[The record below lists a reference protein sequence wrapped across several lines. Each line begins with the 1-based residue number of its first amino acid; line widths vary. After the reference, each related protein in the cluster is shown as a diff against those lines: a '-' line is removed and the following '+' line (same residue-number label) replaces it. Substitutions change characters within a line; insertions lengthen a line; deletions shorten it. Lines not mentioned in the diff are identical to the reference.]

1 MLSVGKSR
9 RKTPE
14 LPPDIHSAL
23 VETLFGTTG
32 AFLSGIFGA
41 TLVPA
46 IAYARTGGQIYEV
59 CLAVVGFMSIV
70 RLAVYLAHKRASAEN
85 RVRRARFWEAAY
97 AIPAIGF
104 MAAVGVTAAIMFVRD
119 GDPISTLYGVIL
131 TVGCAGALAGR
142 NAGRP
147 FIVYGQLLGVCAPL
161 AIAMFL
167 RQDPWVWG
175 SAVCLL
181 FVMTA
186 VKSTTKV
193 LNATIVTALMEGRE
207 ARLQRARLGAAL
219 DSMSHGLCMA
229 DASQTIVVMNDRLK
243 AFFGLEVQSGASL
256 SDLANSIGLAAHMS
270 RGARTNFVS
279 RWRAHVGR
287 GETCV
292 FTQEV
297 QQRLYDFRCEPM
309 PNGGF
314 VVVVEDVTEARLASR
329 EIERMAHFD
338 SLTGLPN
345 RINFHQALQK
355 ELARP
360 RRKHD
365 LVLLSID
372 LDQFKE
378 VNDTRGHPAGDEL
391 LRLVAE
397 RLRQTVTG
405 RDLVARFGG
414 DEFQVLTAEQ
424 PGSGRAEQL
433 AERLI
438 AVLSASYEVFGATV
452 TIGASVGLSRASQ
465 EGADADEML
474 RCADLALYE
483 AKGAGR
489 GVVRAYRRDMDLV
502 LRRKRHV
509 EGVLRRAIADQTL
522 EVYYQPV
529 MDIRTGRVKV
539 CEALAR
545 LRCPDEG
552 MISPAEFIPVAEES
566 DLILGLGEA
575 VLRKA
580 CAEATHWPEDVAVA
594 VNFSPRQFA
603 MNGDIIEDLKAVLRQ
618 TGLAPS
624 RLEVEI
630 TESTMIEAKN
640 AHAQLEAIKDL
651 GVRIALDDF
660 GTGYSSLSY
669 LRQYPVDKIKID
681 RSFADEIDSVAS
693 QAVIGAVSVLAER
706 LEVEVVFEGLERAEQ
721 LEHLKAWGVHLVQGY
736 LFGAPMPSAQI
747 RPRLMTTSDDTTR
760 RVA

>member
-1 MLSVGKSR
+1 MSSARKSR
-9 RKTPE
+9 RHAAE

-32 AFLSGIFGA
+32 AFVSGLLGA
-41 TLVPA
+41 ILVPA
-46 IAYARTGGQIYEV
+46 IAYARTRESIYLI
-59 CLAVVGFMSIV
+59 CLAVVGLMSLG
-70 RLAVYLAHKRASAEN
+70 RLAVYLAHKRASGEN
-85 RVRRARFWEAAY
+85 RARRARAWEAAY
-97 AIPAIGF
+97 AVGAIGF
-104 MAAVGVTAAIMFVRD
+104 MASVGVTAALLFVRNAD
-119 GDPISTLYGVIL
+119 QISILYGVIL
-131 TVGCAGALAGR
+131 TMGCAGALAGR

-147 FIVYGQLLGVCAPL
+147 FIVYGQVLGVCGPL
-161 AIAMFL
+161 AVAMFL
-167 RQDPWVWG
+167 RHDPWFWG
-175 SAVCLL
+175 SAVILL

-193 LNATIVTALMEGRE
+193 LNATIVTALLEGRE
-207 ARLQRARLGAAL
+207 ARLQRARLGTAL

-229 DASQTIVVMNDRLK
+229 DADQTIVVMNDRLK
-243 AFFGLEVQSGASL
+243 AFFGLEVHSGASL
-256 SDLANSIGLAAHMS
+256 SDLANSIGLAARMS
-270 RGARTNFVS
+270 AAGRHAFVS

-292 FTQEV
+292 FTQEI

-345 RINFHQALQK
+345 RINFHTALKK

-360 RRKHD
+360 NRKHD

-391 LRLVAE
+391 LRQVAD
-397 RLRQTVTG
+397 RLRQTVAR

-414 DEFQVLTAEQ
+414 DEFQVLAPEQEGAGHAEL
-424 PGSGRAEQL
+424 L

-438 AVLSASYEVFGATV
+438 SVLSASYEVFGATV
-452 TIGASVGLSRASQ
+452 TIGASIGLSRASQ
-465 EGADADEML
+465 EGVDADELL

-509 EGVLRRAIADQTL
+509 ESVLRRAIAEGTL
-522 EVYYQPV
+522 EVHYQPV
-529 MDIRTGRVKV
+529 VDIRTGRVTV

-580 CAEATHWPEDVAVA
+580 CAEATAWPEDVAVA

-603 MNGDIIEDLKAVLRQ
+603 MNGDIVEDLKAALRAS
-618 TGLAPS
+618 GLPPH

-640 AHAQLEAIKDL
+640 AYAQLGGISAL

-669 LRQYPVDKIKID
+669 LRQYPVNKIKID
-681 RSFADEIDSVAS
+681 RSFADQIDSVAS
-693 QAVIGAVSVLAER
+693 QAVIGAVSVLAQR
-706 LEVEVVFEGLERAEQ
+706 LEVDVVFEGLERPEQ
-721 LEHLKAWGVHLVQGY
+721 LQSLEPWGVHLVQGY
-736 LFGAPMPSAQI
+736 LFGAPMPPAAL
-747 RPRLMTTSDDTTR
+747 RERLTDNPAR

>member
-1 MLSVGKSR
+1 MSSARKSR
-9 RKTPE
+9 RLTPE

-32 AFLSGIFGA
+32 AFLSAIVGV

-46 IAYARTGGQIYEV
+46 IAYARTGKSIYLI
-59 CLAVVGFMSIV
+59 CLAVVGVLSLV
-70 RLAVYLAHKRASAEN
+70 RVAVYVAHKRSSDED
-85 RVRRARFWEAAY
+85 RSRRAQFWEAAY
-97 AIPAIGF
+97 ALGAIGF
-104 MAAVGVTAAIMFVRD
+104 MLSVGVTAGILFVQD
-119 GDPISTLYGVIL
+119 GDQISTLYAVML
-131 TVGCAGALAGR
+131 TMGCAGGLAGR

-147 FIVYGQLLGVCAPL
+147 LIVYAQVLGVCAPL

-167 RQDPWVWG
+167 RKDPWFWG
-175 SAVCLL
+175 AAICLL

-193 LNATIVTALMEGRE
+193 LNATIVTALLEGRE
-207 ARLQRARLGAAL
+207 ARLQRSRLGTAL

-229 DASQTIVVMNDRLK
+229 DPDQTIVVMNDRLK
-243 AFFGLEVQSGASL
+243 AFFGLEVRSGASL
-256 SDLANSIGLAAHMS
+256 ADLANSIGLAARMS
-270 RGARTNFVS
+270 RSGRLNFVA

-287 GETCV
+287 GQTCV
-292 FTQEV
+292 FTQDI
-297 QQRLYDFRCEPM
+297 QDRLYDFRCEPM

-345 RINFHQALQK
+345 RINFHSALEK
-355 ELARP
+355 ALARP
-360 RRKHD
+360 RKQD

-391 LRLVAE
+391 LRQVAD
-397 RLRQTVTG
+397 RLRETVTG

-414 DEFQVLTAEQ
+414 DEFQVLTAE
-424 PGSGRAEQL
+424 PECAGRAEEL

-438 AVLSASYEVFGATV
+438 SVLSASYEVFGATV
-452 TIGASVGLSRASQ
+452 TIGASIGISRASQ
-465 EGADADEML
+465 EGADADELL

-489 GVVRAYRRDMDLV
+489 GVVRTYRRDMDLA

-509 EGVLRRAIADQTL
+509 EGVLRRAIVDQTL
-522 EVYYQPV
+522 EVYYQPIV
-529 MDIRTGRVKV
+529 DVRTGRVKV

-545 LRCPDEG
+545 LRCPEEG

-580 CAEATHWPEDVAVA
+580 CAEAMTWPSDVAVA

-603 MNGDIIEDLKAVLRQ
+603 MNGDIVEDLKAVLHT
-618 TGLAPS
+618 TGLAPE

-630 TESTMIEAKN
+630 TESTMFEAKN
-640 AHAQLEAIKDL
+640 AHAQLGGISAL

-669 LRQYPVDKIKID
+669 LRQYPVNKIKID
-681 RSFADEIDSVAS
+681 RSFADQIDSVAS
-693 QAVIGAVSVLAER
+693 QAVIGAVSVLAQR
-706 LEVEVVFEGLERAEQ
+706 LEVDVVFEGLEQPEQ
-721 LEHLKAWGVHLVQGY
+721 LEHLKPWGVHLVQGY
-736 LFGAPMPSAQI
+736 LFSPPVPAAKI
-747 RPRLMTTSDDTTR
+747 RERLSDNKAL

>member
-1 MLSVGKSR
+1 MSSPRKSR
-9 RKTPE
+9 RPAQE
-14 LPPDIHSAL
+14 LPADIHSAL

-32 AFLSGIFGA
+32 AFVSGILGA
-41 TLVPA
+41 VLVPV
-46 IAYARTGGQIYEV
+46 IAYARTRENIYLI
-59 CLAVVGFMSIV
+59 CLAVVGVLSFV
-70 RLAVYLAHKRASAEN
+70 RLGVYVAHKRATPEN
-85 RVRRARFWEAAY
+85 RARRARFWEVAY
-97 AIPAIGF
+97 AIGAIGF
-104 MAAVGVTAAIMFVRD
+104 MTGVGVTAALEFVRNAD
-119 GDPISTLYGVIL
+119 QTAILYGVIL
-131 TVGCAGALAGR
+131 AMGCVGNLAGR
-142 NAGRP
+142 NSGRP
-147 FIVYGQLLGVCAPL
+147 FVVYGQVFGICGPL
-161 AIAMFL
+161 AAAMFL
-167 RQDPWVWG
+167 RHDPWFWG
-175 SAVCLL
+175 AAMILL

-193 LNATIVTALMEGRE
+193 LNATIVTALLEGHE
-207 ARLQRARLGAAL
+207 ARLQRSRLGAAL

-229 DASQTIVVMNDRLK
+229 DADQTIVVMNDRLK
-243 AFFGLEVQSGASL
+243 AFFGLEVRSGASL
-256 SDLANSIGLAAHMS
+256 ADLANSIGLAAHMN
-270 RGARTNFVS
+270 RAGRLNFVA

-287 GETCV
+287 GQACV
-292 FTQEV
+292 FTQDIQE
-297 QQRLYDFRCEPM
+297 RLYDFRCEPM

-338 SLTGLPN
+338 SLTALPN
-345 RINFHQALQK
+345 RINFHSALEK
-355 ELARP
+355 ALARP
-360 RRKHD
+360 HRKQD

-391 LRLVAE
+391 LRQVAD

-414 DEFQVLTAEQ
+414 DEFQVLTSEPECA
-424 PGSGRAEQL
+424 GRAEEL

-438 AVLSASYEVFGATV
+438 SVLSASYEVFGATV
-452 TIGASVGLSRASQ
+452 TIGASIGISRASQ

-489 GVVRAYRRDMDLV
+489 GVVRAYRRDMDLA

-509 EGVLRRAIADQTL
+509 EAVLRRAIADQAL
-522 EVYYQPV
+522 EVFYQPIV
-529 MDIRTGRVKV
+529 DIRTGRVKV

-545 LRCPDEG
+545 LRCPEEG

-580 CAEATHWPEDVAVA
+580 CAEAMTWPDDVTVA

-603 MNGDIIEDLKAVLRQ
+603 MNSDIVEDVKAVLRS
-618 TGLAPS
+618 TGLSPH

-640 AHAQLEAIKDL
+640 AHAQLEGISAL

-669 LRQYPVDKIKID
+669 LRQYPVNKIKID
-681 RSFADEIDSVAS
+681 RSFADQIDSVAS
-693 QAVIGAVSVLAER
+693 QAVIGAVSVLAQR
-706 LEVEVVFEGLERAEQ
+706 LEVDVVFEGLERPEQ
-721 LEHLKAWGVHLVQGY
+721 LEFLKPWGVHMVQGY
-736 LFGAPMPSAQI
+736 LFGAPMPFAQI
-747 RPRLMTTSDDTTR
+747 RERLTR
-760 RVA
+760 DPALRVA

>member
-1 MLSVGKSR
+1 MFSAMKSR
-9 RKTPE
+9 RSSPE

-32 AFLSGIFGA
+32 AFLSGLLGA

-46 IAYARTGGQIYEV
+46 IAYARTGASVYLV
-59 CLAVVGFMSIV
+59 CLAVVALLSVV
-70 RLAVYLAHKRASAEN
+70 RLAVYVSHKNASGEN
-85 RVRRARFWEAAY
+85 RARRARFWEAAY
-97 AIPAIGF
+97 AVGAIGF
-104 MAAVGVTAAIMFVRD
+104 MLSVGVTAAILFVRD
-119 GDPISTLYGVIL
+119 GDPISTLYAVIL
-131 TVGCAGALAGR
+131 TMGCAGALAGR

-147 FIVYGQLLGVCAPL
+147 FIVYGQLLGVCAPM
-161 AIAMFL
+161 AVAMFL
-167 RQDPWVWG
+167 RRDPWFWG

-193 LNATIVTALMEGRE
+193 LNATIVTALLEGRE
-207 ARLQRARLGAAL
+207 ARLQRARLGTAL

-229 DASQTIVVMNDRLK
+229 DADQTIVVMNDRLK
-243 AFFGLEVQSGASL
+243 AFFGLEVGSGAGL
-256 SDLANSIGLAAHMS
+256 SDLANSIGLAAGMS
-270 RGARTNFVS
+270 RSGRLNFVS
-279 RWRAHVGR
+279 RWRAHLGR
-287 GETCV
+287 GEACV
-292 FTQEV
+292 FTQEI

-314 VVVVEDVTEARLASR
+314 VVVVEDVTEARLASL

-345 RINFHQALQK
+345 RISFHSDLAK
-355 ELARP
+355 ALARP
-360 RRKHD
+360 RGQQD

-391 LRLVAE
+391 LRQVAD
-397 RLRQTVTG
+397 RLRQTVT
-405 RDLVARFGG
+405 RHDLVARFGG
-414 DEFQVLTAEQ
+414 DEFQVLTPEFEGSVRAEWL
-424 PGSGRAEQL
+424 AEQL
-433 AERLI
+433 I
-438 AVLSASYEVFGATV
+438 SVLSASYEVFGATV
-452 TIGASVGLSRASQ
+452 TIGASIGISRASQ
-465 EGADADEML
+465 EGADADELL

-489 GVVRAYRRDMDLV
+489 GVVRTYRRDMDLA

-522 EVYYQPV
+522 EVYYQPIV
-529 MDIRTGRVKV
+529 DIRTGRIKV

-552 MISPAEFIPVAEES
+552 MISPGEFIPVAEES

-580 CAEATHWPEDVAVA
+580 CAEAMQWPDDVGVA

-603 MNGDIIEDLKAVLRQ
+603 MNGDIVEDLKAVLRS
-618 TGLAPS
+618 TGLPAR

-640 AHAQLEAIKDL
+640 AHAQLEAISAL

-669 LRQYPVDKIKID
+669 LRQYPVNKIKID
-681 RSFADEIDSVAS
+681 RSFADQIDSVAS
-693 QAVIGAVSVLAER
+693 QAVIGAVSVLAQR
-706 LEVEVVFEGLERAEQ
+706 LEVDVVFEGLEQPEQ
-721 LEHLKAWGVHLVQGY
+721 LESLKPWGVHLVQGY
-736 LFGAPMPSAQI
+736 LFGAPMQPDRI
-747 RPRLMTTSDDTTR
+747 RERLVSNPAL

>member
-1 MLSVGKSR
+1 MPFLGKSR
-9 RKTPE
+9 RKSPE

-32 AFLSGIFGA
+32 AFVSGLLGA
-41 TLVPA
+41 ILVPT
-46 IAYARTGGQIYEV
+46 IAYARTREDIYLI
-59 CLAVVGFMSIV
+59 CLAVVGVLTLV
-70 RLAVYLAHKRASAEN
+70 RLAVYVAHKRASDEN
-85 RVRRARFWEAAY
+85 RARRARFWEAAY
-97 AIPAIGF
+97 AVGAIGF
-104 MAAVGVTAAIMFVRD
+104 MLAVGVTAALLFVRNAD
-119 GDPISTLYGVIL
+119 QIAILYGVIL
-131 TVGCAGALAGR
+131 TMGCAGALAGR

-147 FIVYGQLLGVCAPL
+147 FIVYGQVLGVCGPL
-161 AIAMFL
+161 AVAMFL
-167 RQDPWVWG
+167 RHDPWFWG
-175 SAVCLL
+175 AAVILL

-193 LNATIVTALMEGRE
+193 LNATIVTALLEGRE
-207 ARLQRARLGAAL
+207 ARLQRTRLGAAL

-243 AFFGLEVQSGASL
+243 AFFGLQVQSGASL

-270 RGARTNFVS
+270 RGARANFVS

-345 RINFHQALQK
+345 RINFHQTLKK

-360 RRKHD
+360 NRKQD

-391 LRLVAE
+391 LRQVAD
-397 RLRQTVTG
+397 RLRQTITS

-414 DEFQVLTAEQ
+414 DEFQVLAPEQ
-424 PGSGRAEQL
+424 EGSGRAEQL
-433 AERLI
+433 GERLI

-452 TIGASVGLSRASQ
+452 TIGASIGVSRASQ
-465 EGADADEML
+465 EGPDADEML

-489 GVVRAYRRDMDLV
+489 GVVRAYRRDMDLA

-509 EGVLRRAIADQTL
+509 EGVLRRAIASQTL
-522 EVYYQPV
+522 EVYYQPIV
-529 MDIRTGRVKV
+529 DIRTGRVKV

-566 DLILGLGEA
+566 DLILGLGET

-580 CAEATHWPEDVAVA
+580 CAEAMTWPDDVGVA

-603 MNGDIIEDLKAVLRQ
+603 MNSDIVEDLKTALRT
-618 TGLAPS
+618 TGLAPH

-640 AHAQLEAIKDL
+640 AHAQLQGISDL

-669 LRQYPVDKIKID
+669 LRTYPVNKIKID

-706 LEVEVVFEGLERAEQ
+706 LEVEVVFEGLEQREQ
-721 LEHLKAWGVHLVQGY
+721 LEYLKPWGVHLVQGY
-736 LFGAPMPSAQI
+736 LFGAPMPPAKL
-747 RPRLMTTSDDTTR
+747 RECFADDLVR

>member
-1 MLSVGKSR
+1 MSSARKFR
-9 RKTPE
+9 RTAPE

-32 AFLSGIFGA
+32 AFLSGLLGA

-46 IAYARTGGQIYEV
+46 IAYARTGAQVYVV
-59 CLAVVGFMSIV
+59 CLAVVGFLSVV
-70 RLAVYLAHKRASAEN
+70 RLAVYLSHKKASGES
-85 RVRRARFWEAAY
+85 RARSARVWEAAY
-97 AIPAIGF
+97 AVGAIGF
-104 MAAVGVTAAIMFVRD
+104 MLSVGVTAAILFVRD
-119 GDPISTLYGVIL
+119 SDPISTLYAVIL
-131 TVGCAGALAGR
+131 TMGCAGALAGR

-147 FIVYGQLLGVCAPL
+147 FIVYGQVLGVCAPL
-161 AIAMFL
+161 AVAMFL
-167 RQDPWVWG
+167 RRDPWFWG

-193 LNATIVTALMEGRE
+193 LNATIVTALLEGRE
-207 ARLQRARLGAAL
+207 ARLQRARLGTAL

-229 DASQTIVVMNDRLK
+229 DADQTIVVMNDRLK
-243 AFFGLEVQSGASL
+243 AFFGLEVRSGSSL
-256 SDLANSIGLAAHMS
+256 FDLANSIGLAAGMS
-270 RGARTNFVS
+270 RSGRLNFIS

-287 GETCV
+287 GEACV
-292 FTQEV
+292 FTQEI

-345 RINFHQALQK
+345 RISFHSALAK
-355 ELARP
+355 ALSRP
-360 RRKHD
+360 HGKQD

-391 LRLVAE
+391 LRQVAD
-397 RLRQTVTG
+397 RLRQTVS
-405 RDLVARFGG
+405 RHDQVARFGG
-414 DEFQVLTAEQ
+414 DEFQVLTPEFEGSVRAEWL
-424 PGSGRAEQL
+424 AEQL
-433 AERLI
+433 I
-438 AVLSASYEVFGATV
+438 SVLSASYEVFGATV
-452 TIGASVGLSRASQ
+452 TIGASIGIARASQ
-465 EGADADEML
+465 EGTDADELL

-489 GVVRAYRRDMDLV
+489 GVVRAYRRDMDLA

-509 EGVLRRAIADQTL
+509 EGVLRRAIAEHTL
-522 EVYYQPV
+522 EVFYQPIV
-529 MDIRTGRVKV
+529 DIRTGRVKV

-566 DLILGLGEA
+566 DLILGLGET

-580 CAEATHWPEDVAVA
+580 CAEAMSWPEDVTVA

-603 MNGDIIEDLKAVLRQ
+603 MNGDIVEDLKAVLRS
-618 TGLAPS
+618 TGLPAH

-640 AHAQLEAIKDL
+640 AHAQLAGISAL

-669 LRQYPVDKIKID
+669 LRQYPVNKIKID
-681 RSFADEIDSVAS
+681 RSFADQIDSVAS
-693 QAVIGAVSVLAER
+693 QAVIGAVSVLAQR
-706 LEVEVVFEGLERAEQ
+706 LEVDVVFEGLERPEQ
-721 LEHLKAWGVHLVQGY
+721 LESLKPWGVHLVQGY
-736 LFGAPMPSAQI
+736 LFGAPMQADKI
-747 RPRLMTTSDDTTR
+747 RERLLSNPAL

>member
-1 MLSVGKSR
+1 MSSARKAR
-9 RKTPE
+9 RSAPE

-32 AFLSGIFGA
+32 AFVSGIVGV

-46 IAYARTGGQIYEV
+46 IAYARTGKSIYLV
-59 CLAVVGFMSIV
+59 CLAVVGVLSLV
-70 RLAVYLAHKRASAEN
+70 RSAVYVSHGKSTGEN
-85 RVRRARFWEAAY
+85 RTRRARFWEAAY
-97 AIPAIGF
+97 ALGAIGF
-104 MAAVGVTAAIMFVRD
+104 MLSVGVTAAILFVQD
-119 GDPISTLYGVIL
+119 GDQIATLYAVIL
-131 TVGCAGALAGR
+131 TMGCAGALAGR

-147 FIVYGQLLGVCAPL
+147 FIVYAQVLGVCGPL
-161 AIAMFL
+161 AVAMFL
-167 RQDPWVWG
+167 RHDPWFWG
-175 SAVCLL
+175 AAMCLL

-193 LNATIVTALMEGRE
+193 LNATIVTALLEGRE
-207 ARLQRARLGAAL
+207 ARLQRSRLGTAL

-229 DASQTIVVMNDRLK
+229 DADQTIVVMNDRLK
-243 AFFGLEVQSGASL
+243 AFFGLEVRSGASL
-256 SDLANSIGLAAHMS
+256 ADLANSIGLAARMS
-270 RGARTNFVS
+270 RAGRHNFVA

-287 GETCV
+287 GQTCV
-292 FTQEV
+292 FTQDI
-297 QQRLYDFRCEPM
+297 QDRLYDFRCEPM

-345 RINFHQALQK
+345 RINFHSALEK
-355 ELARP
+355 ALSRP
-360 RRKHD
+360 HRKHD

-391 LRLVAE
+391 LRQVAD
-397 RLRQTVTG
+397 RLRETVTG

-414 DEFQVLTAEQ
+414 DEFQVLTAE
-424 PGSGRAEQL
+424 PECAGRAEEL

-438 AVLSASYEVFGATV
+438 SVLSASYEVFGATV
-452 TIGASVGLSRASQ
+452 TIGASIGIARASQ

-489 GVVRAYRRDMDLV
+489 GVVRAYRRDMDLA

-509 EGVLRRAIADQTL
+509 EGVLRKAIADQTL
-522 EVYYQPV
+522 EVHYQPIV
-529 MDIRTGRVKV
+529 DIRTGRVKV

-545 LRCPDEG
+545 LRCPEEG

-580 CAEATHWPEDVAVA
+580 CAEAMTWPGDVAVA

-603 MNGDIIEDLKAVLRQ
+603 MNGDIVEDLKAVLRT
-618 TGLAPS
+618 TGLAPE

-630 TESTMIEAKN
+630 TESTMFEAKN
-640 AHAQLEAIKDL
+640 AHAQLGGISAL

-669 LRQYPVDKIKID
+669 LRQYPVNKIKID
-681 RSFADEIDSVAS
+681 RSFADQIDSVAS
-693 QAVIGAVSVLAER
+693 QAVIGAVSVLAQR
-706 LEVEVVFEGLERAEQ
+706 LEVDVVFEGLEQPEQ
-721 LEHLKAWGVHLVQGY
+721 LEHLKPWGVHLVQGY
-736 LFGAPMPSAQI
+736 LFSPPVPAAKI
-747 RPRLMTTSDDTTR
+747 RERLAGDEAR

>member
-1 MLSVGKSR
+1 MSSSRKSR
-9 RKTPE
+9 RITPE

-32 AFLSGIFGA
+32 AFISGILGVI
-41 TLVPA
+41 LVPA
-46 IAYARTGGQIYEV
+46 VAYARTREGAYLV
-59 CLAVVGFMSIV
+59 CLAVVGVLSVV
-70 RLAVYLAHKRASAEN
+70 RLVVYQAHKKASGEN
-85 RVRRARFWEAAY
+85 RARRARFWEAAY
-97 AIPAIGF
+97 ALGAIGF
-104 MAAVGVTAAIMFVRD
+104 MLAVGVTAALLFVRND
-119 GDPISTLYGVIL
+119 DQISTLYAVIL
-131 TVGCAGALAGR
+131 TMGCAGALAGR

-147 FIVYGQLLGVCAPL
+147 FIVYGQVLGVCGPL
-161 AIAMFL
+161 AVAMFL
-167 RQDPWVWG
+167 RHDPWYWG
-175 SAVCLL
+175 SAMCLL

-186 VKSTTKV
+186 VKSTTRV
-193 LNATIVTALMEGRE
+193 LNATIVTALLEGRE
-207 ARLQRARLGAAL
+207 ARLQRARLGTAL

-229 DASQTIVVMNDRLK
+229 DADQTIVVMNDRLK
-243 AFFGLEVQSGASL
+243 AFFGLEVRSGASL
-256 SDLANSIGLAAHMS
+256 ADLANSIGHAARMS
-270 RGARTNFVS
+270 RTGRLNFVS

-287 GETCV
+287 GEACV
-292 FTQEV
+292 FTQDI

-345 RINFHQALQK
+345 RINFHSALVK
-355 ELARP
+355 ALARP
-360 RRKHD
+360 RGRQD
-365 LVLLSID
+365 LVLISID

-391 LRLVAE
+391 LRQVAD
-397 RLRQTVTG
+397 RLRQTVTR

-414 DEFQVLTAEQ
+414 DEFQVLAPEVE
-424 PGSGRAEQL
+424 GSGRAEQL
-433 AERLI
+433 AEELI
-438 AVLSASYEVFGATV
+438 SVLSTSYEVFGATV
-452 TIGASVGLSRASQ
+452 TIGASIGIARASQ
-465 EGADADEML
+465 EGPDADEML

-489 GVVRAYRRDMDLV
+489 GVVRPYQRDMDLA

-509 EGVLRRAIADQTL
+509 ESVLRKAIADQTL
-522 EVYYQPV
+522 EVHYQPIV
-529 MDIRTGRVKV
+529 DIRTGQVKV

-552 MISPAEFIPVAEES
+552 PISPAEFIPVAEES
-566 DLILGLGEA
+566 DLILGLGEV

-580 CAEATHWPEDVAVA
+580 CAEAMTWPEDVAVA

-603 MNGDIIEDLKAVLRQ
+603 MNGDIVEDVKAVLRA
-618 TGLAPS
+618 TGLAPH

-640 AHAQLEAIKDL
+640 AHAQLEGISAL

-669 LRQYPVDKIKID
+669 LRTYPVNKIKID
-681 RSFADEIDSVAS
+681 RSFADQIDSVAS
-693 QAVIGAVSVLAER
+693 QAVIGAVSVLAQR
-706 LEVEVVFEGLERAEQ
+706 LEVEVVFEGLEQPEQ
-721 LEHLKAWGVHLVQGY
+721 LASLKPWGVHLVQGY
-736 LFGAPMPSAQI
+736 LFGAPMPSAKI
-747 RPRLMTTSDDTTR
+747 REQLTR
-760 RVA
+760 NPALRVA

>member
-1 MLSVGKSR
+1 MSAPKKAR
-9 RKTPE
+9 RIAPE

-32 AFLSGIFGA
+32 AFVSGILGA
-41 TLVPA
+41 ILVPA
-46 IAYARTGGQIYEV
+46 IAYARTREPIYLI
-59 CLAVVGFMSIV
+59 CLAVVGVLSLV
-70 RLAVYLAHKRASAEN
+70 RLAVYIAHKRASGESRA
-85 RVRRARFWEAAY
+85 RRARFWEAAY
-97 AIPAIGF
+97 AVGAIGF
-104 MAAVGVTAAIMFVRD
+104 MLSVGVTAGLLFVRN
-119 GDPISTLYGVIL
+119 GDQISILYGVIL
-131 TVGCAGALAGR
+131 TMGCAGALAGR

-147 FIVYGQLLGVCAPL
+147 FIVYGQVLGVCGPL
-161 AIAMFL
+161 AVAMFL
-167 RQDPWVWG
+167 RHDPWFWG
-175 SAVCLL
+175 SAVILL

-193 LNATIVTALMEGRE
+193 LNATIVTALLEGRE
-207 ARLQRARLGAAL
+207 ARLQRTRLGTAL

-229 DASQTIVVMNDRLK
+229 DADQTIVVMNDRLK
-243 AFFGLEVQSGASL
+243 AFFGLEVRSGSSL
-256 SDLANSIGLAAHMS
+256 ADLANSIGLAARMS
-270 RGARTNFVS
+270 RAGRLNFVS

-292 FTQEV
+292 FTQEI

-345 RINFHQALQK
+345 RINFHSALQK
-355 ELARP
+355 ELSRP

-391 LRLVAE
+391 LRQVAD
-397 RLRQTVTG
+397 RLRETATR

-414 DEFQVLTAEQ
+414 DEFQVLTQEQ
-424 PGSGRAEQL
+424 GGTGRAEQL
-433 AERLI
+433 ADELI
-438 AVLSASYEVFGATV
+438 SVLSASYEVFGATV
-452 TIGASVGLSRASQ
+452 TIGASIGISRASQ

-483 AKGAGR
+483 AKAAGR
-489 GVVRAYRRDMDLV
+489 GVVRAYRRDMDLA

-509 EGVLRRAIADQTL
+509 EGVLRRAIAEGTL
-522 EVYYQPV
+522 EVHYQPII
-529 MDIRTGRVKV
+529 DIRTGRVKV

-545 LRCPDEG
+545 LRCPEEG
-552 MISPAEFIPVAEES
+552 LISPAEFIPVAEES

-575 VLRKA
+575 VLRRS
-580 CAEATHWPEDVAVA
+580 CAEAMTWPDDVAVA

-603 MNGDIIEDLKAVLRQ
+603 MNGDIVEDLKAVLRE
-618 TGLAPS
+618 TGLPAH

-640 AHAQLEAIKDL
+640 AHAQLGAISAM

-669 LRQYPVDKIKID
+669 LRQYPVNKIKID

-693 QAVIGAVSVLAER
+693 QAVIGAVSVLAQR
-706 LEVEVVFEGLERAEQ
+706 MEVDVVFEGLERAEQ
-721 LEHLKAWGVHLVQGY
+721 LEFLKPWGVYLVQGY
-736 LFGAPMPSAQI
+736 LFGAPVPPAVI
-747 RPRLMTTSDDTTR
+747 RERLTSDPAL

>member
-1 MLSVGKSR
+1 MSSPRKSR
-9 RKTPE
+9 RPAQE
-14 LPPDIHSAL
+14 LPADIHSAL

-32 AFLSGIFGA
+32 AFVSGILGA
-41 TLVPA
+41 VLVPV
-46 IAYARTGGQIYEV
+46 IAYARTRENIYLI
-59 CLAVVGFMSIV
+59 CLAVVGVLSFV
-70 RLAVYLAHKRASAEN
+70 RLGVYIAHRRATPEN
-85 RVRRARFWEAAY
+85 RARRARFWEVAY
-97 AIPAIGF
+97 AIGAIGF
-104 MAAVGVTAAIMFVRD
+104 MTGVGVTAALEFVRNAD
-119 GDPISTLYGVIL
+119 QTAILYGVIL
-131 TVGCAGALAGR
+131 AMGCVGNLAGR
-142 NAGRP
+142 NSGRP
-147 FIVYGQLLGVCAPL
+147 FVVYGQVFGICGPL
-161 AIAMFL
+161 AVAMFL
-167 RQDPWVWG
+167 RHDPWFWG
-175 SAVCLL
+175 AAMILL

-193 LNATIVTALMEGRE
+193 LNATIVTALLEGHE
-207 ARLQRARLGAAL
+207 ARLQRSRLGTAL

-229 DASQTIVVMNDRLK
+229 DADQTIVVMNDRLK
-243 AFFGLEVQSGASL
+243 AFFGLEVRSGASL
-256 SDLANSIGLAAHMS
+256 ADLANSIGLAARMN
-270 RGARTNFVS
+270 RTGRLNFVA

-287 GETCV
+287 GQACV
-292 FTQEV
+292 FTQDIQE
-297 QQRLYDFRCEPM
+297 RLYDFRCEPM

-345 RINFHQALQK
+345 RNNFHSALQK
-355 ELARP
+355 ALARP
-360 RRKHD
+360 HRKQD

-391 LRLVAE
+391 LRQVAD

-414 DEFQVLTAEQ
+414 DEFQVLTAE
-424 PGSGRAEQL
+424 PECAGRAEEL

-438 AVLSASYEVFGATV
+438 SVLSASYEVFGATV
-452 TIGASVGLSRASQ
+452 TIGASIGISRASQ

-489 GVVRAYRRDMDLV
+489 GVVRAYRRDMDLA

-509 EGVLRRAIADQTL
+509 E
-522 EVYYQPV
+522 
-529 MDIRTGRVKV
+529 
-539 CEALAR
+539 
-545 LRCPDEG
+545 
-552 MISPAEFIPVAEES
+552 
-566 DLILGLGEA
+566 A
-575 VLRKA
+575 VLR
-580 CAEATHWPEDVAVA
+580 
-594 VNFSPRQFA
+594 S
-603 MNGDIIEDLKAVLRQ
+603 
-618 TGLAPS
+618 TGLPPR

-640 AHAQLEAIKDL
+640 AHAQLEGISAL

-669 LRQYPVDKIKID
+669 LRQYPVNKIKID
-681 RSFADEIDSVAS
+681 RSFADQIDSVAS

-706 LEVEVVFEGLERAEQ
+706 LEVDVVFEGLERPEQ
-721 LEHLKAWGVHLVQGY
+721 LEFLKPWGVHMVQGY
-736 LFGAPMPSAQI
+736 LFGAPMPFAQI
-747 RPRLMTTSDDTTR
+747 RERLTADPAL

>member
-1 MLSVGKSR
+1 MSLAGKSR
-9 RKTPE
+9 RNAPE

-32 AFLSGIFGA
+32 AFLAGIFGV
-41 TLVPA
+41 TPVPA
-46 IAYARTGGQIYEV
+46 IAYARTHDPIYLV
-59 CLAVVGFMSIV
+59 CLGVVGVMSVI
-70 RLAVYLAHKRASAEN
+70 RLAVYLSHKKASEEN
-85 RVRRARFWEAAY
+85 RVRRAFFWEVVY
-97 AIPAIGF
+97 AIGGIGF
-104 MAAVGVTAAIMFVRD
+104 MTTVGVTAAILFVRD
-119 GDPISTLYGVIL
+119 GDQISTLYSVIL

-147 FIVYGQLLGVCAPL
+147 FIVYSQLLGVCAPL

-167 RQDPWVWG
+167 RRDPWFWG
-175 SAVCLL
+175 AAGCLV

-186 VKSTTKV
+186 AKSTTKV
-193 LNATIVTALMEGRE
+193 LNATIVTALLEGRE

-229 DASQTIVVMNDRLK
+229 DATQNIVVMNDRLK
-243 AFFGLEVQSGASL
+243 SFFGLDLQSGAGL
-256 SDLANSIGLAAHMS
+256 ADLANSIGVAAHMS
-270 RGARTNFVS
+270 RAARANFVS

-345 RINFHQALQK
+345 RINFHSALKK

-360 RRKHD
+360 RRQHD

-391 LRLVAE
+391 LRQVAE
-397 RLRQTVTG
+397 RLRQTITR

-414 DEFQVLTAEQ
+414 DEFQVLVPEQ
-424 PGSGRAEQL
+424 SGSARAEEL
-433 AERLI
+433 GERLI
-438 AVLSASYEVFGATV
+438 SELSASYEVFGATV
-452 TIGASVGLSRASQ
+452 TIGASIGVARASS

-489 GVVRAYRRDMDLV
+489 GVVRAYRRDMDLA

-509 EGVLRRAIADQTL
+509 EGVLRKAIADQTL
-522 EVYYQPV
+522 EVFYQPV
-529 MDIRTGRVKV
+529 IDIRTGRVKV

-580 CAEATHWPEDVAVA
+580 CAEATTWPEDVSVA

-603 MNGDIIEDLKAVLRQ
+603 MNSDIIEDLKAVLRQ
-618 TGLAPS
+618 TGLAPH

-640 AHAQLEAIKDL
+640 AHAQLEAISDL
-651 GVRIALDDF
+651 GIRIALDDF

-669 LRQYPVDKIKID
+669 LRQYPVNKIKID

-693 QAVIGAVSVLAER
+693 QAVIGAVSVLAQR
-706 LEVEVVFEGLERAEQ
+706 LQVEVVFEGLEQAEQ
-721 LEHLKAWGVHLVQGY
+721 LEYLKPWDVHLVQGY
-736 LFGAPMPSAQI
+736 LFSPPIPSAQLKQ
-747 RPRLMTTSDDTTR
+747 RFMSGADQAK

>member
-1 MLSVGKSR
+1 MPARKSR
-9 RKTPE
+9 RAAPE

-32 AFLSGIFGA
+32 AFVSGILGA
-41 TLVPA
+41 ILVPA
-46 IAYARTGGQIYEV
+46 IAFARTRDPIYLV
-59 CLAVVGFMSIV
+59 CLGVVGLLSVV
-70 RLAVYLAHKRASAEN
+70 RLAVYISHKRSSGESRA
-85 RVRRARFWEAAY
+85 RRALYWEAVY
-97 AIPAIGF
+97 AVGAIGF
-104 MAAVGVTAAIMFVRD
+104 MLSVGVTAAILFVQD
-119 GDPISTLYGVIL
+119 GDQIATLYAVIL
-131 TVGCAGALAGR
+131 TMGCAGALAGR

-147 FIVYGQLLGVCAPL
+147 FIVYGQVLGVCAPL
-161 AIAMFL
+161 AVAMFL
-167 RQDPWVWG
+167 RKDPWFWG
-175 SAVCLL
+175 SAICLL

-193 LNATIVTALMEGRE
+193 LNATIVTALLEGRE
-207 ARLQRARLGAAL
+207 ARLQRARLGTAL

-229 DASQTIVVMNDRLK
+229 DADQTIVVMNDRLK
-243 AFFGLEVQSGASL
+243 AFFGLEVRSGASL
-256 SDLANSIGLAAHMS
+256 SDLANSIGLAARMS
-270 RGARTNFVS
+270 SSDRQNFVS

-287 GETCV
+287 GEACV
-292 FTQEV
+292 FTQDI

-345 RINFHQALQK
+345 RINFHSALAK
-355 ELARP
+355 ALARP
-360 RRKHD
+360 RGKQD
-365 LVLLSID
+365 LALLSID

-378 VNDTRGHPAGDEL
+378 VNDARGHPAGDEL
-391 LRLVAE
+391 LRQVAD
-397 RLRQTVTG
+397 RLRQTVTR

-414 DEFQVLTAEQ
+414 DEFQVLTPE
-424 PGSGRAEQL
+424 PEGSGRAEQL
-433 AERLI
+433 AEELI
-438 AVLSASYEVFGATV
+438 AVLSGSYEVFGATV
-452 TIGASVGLSRASQ
+452 TIGASIGISHASQ
-465 EGADADEML
+465 EGTDADELL
-474 RCADLALYE
+474 RCADLALYD

-489 GVVRAYRRDMDLV
+489 GVVRAYRRDMDLA

-509 EGVLRRAIADQTL
+509 EGVLRRAIVEQTL
-522 EVYYQPV
+522 EVYYQPIL
-529 MDIRTGRVKV
+529 DIRDGRVKV
-539 CEALAR
+539 CVALAR
-545 LRCPDEG
+545 LSCPEEG

-566 DLILGLGEA
+566 DLILGLGEV

-580 CAEATHWPEDVAVA
+580 CAEATHWPGDVTVA

-603 MNGDIIEDLKAVLRQ
+603 MNGDIVEDLKAVLRS
-618 TGLAPS
+618 TGLAPN

-640 AHAQLEAIKDL
+640 AHAQLEAISAL

-669 LRQYPVDKIKID
+669 LRTYPVNKIKID
-681 RSFADEIDSVAS
+681 RSFADQIDSVAS
-693 QAVIGAVSVLAER
+693 QAVIGAVSVLAQR
-706 LEVEVVFEGLERAEQ
+706 LEVDVVFEGLERQEQ
-721 LEHLKAWGVHLVQGY
+721 LEFLKPWGVHLVQGY
-736 LFGAPMPSAQI
+736 LFGAPMPFVQI
-747 RPRLMTTSDDTTR
+747 RERLTDNPAL

>member
-1 MLSVGKSR
+1 MASVRKPR
-9 RKTPE
+9 RQAPE

-32 AFLSGIFGA
+32 AFVSGLLGA
-41 TLVPA
+41 ILVPT
-46 IAYARTGGQIYEV
+46 IAYARTRESVYLI
-59 CLAVVGFMSIV
+59 CLAVVGLLSMV
-70 RLAVYLAHKRASAEN
+70 RLAVYIAHNKASGDSRA
-85 RVRRARFWEAAY
+85 VRARFWEAAY
-97 AIPAIGF
+97 ALGAIGF
-104 MAAVGVTAAIMFVRD
+104 MLSVGVTAALLFVRNAD
-119 GDPISTLYGVIL
+119 QISILYGVIL
-131 TVGCAGALAGR
+131 TMGCAGALAGR

-147 FIVYGQLLGVCAPL
+147 FIVYGQVLGVCGPL
-161 AIAMFL
+161 AVAMFL
-167 RQDPWVWG
+167 RHDPWFWG
-175 SAVCLL
+175 AAVILM

-193 LNATIVTALMEGRE
+193 LNATIVTALLEGRE
-207 ARLQRARLGAAL
+207 ARLQRTRLGAAL

-243 AFFGLEVQSGASL
+243 SFFGLEVHSGSGLA
-256 SDLANSIGLAAHMS
+256 DLANSIGLAARMS
-270 RGARTNFVS
+270 RAGRVNFVS
-279 RWRAHVGR
+279 RWRAHVAR

-292 FTQEV
+292 FTQEI
-297 QQRLYDFRCEPM
+297 QHRLYDFRCEPM

-345 RINFHQALQK
+345 RINFHSSLKKA
-355 ELARP
+355 LARP
-360 RRKHD
+360 RGKQD

-391 LRLVAE
+391 LRQVAE
-397 RLRQTVTG
+397 RLRENVTR

-414 DEFQVLTAEQ
+414 DEFQVLVPEQ
-424 PGSGRAEQL
+424 ESSGRAEEL

-438 AVLSASYEVFGATV
+438 AMLSGSYEVFGATV
-452 TIGASVGLSRASQ
+452 TIGASIGISRASQ

-489 GVVRAYRRDMDLV
+489 GVVRSYRRDMDLA

-509 EGVLRRAIADQTL
+509 ESVLRRAIADQTL
-522 EVYYQPV
+522 EVFYQPIV
-529 MDIRTGRVKV
+529 DIRTGRVKV

-566 DLILGLGEA
+566 DLILGLGEV

-580 CAEATHWPEDVAVA
+580 CAEATTWPEDVAVA

-603 MNGDIIEDLKAVLRQ
+603 MNSDIVEDVKSVLRS
-618 TGLAPS
+618 TGLPPH

-640 AHAQLEAIKDL
+640 AHAQLEGISAL

-669 LRQYPVDKIKID
+669 LRQYPVNKIKID
-681 RSFADEIDSVAS
+681 RSFADQIDSVAS

-706 LEVEVVFEGLERAEQ
+706 LQVDVVFEGLEQPEQ
-721 LEHLKAWGVHLVQGY
+721 LEYLKPWGVHLVQGY
-736 LFGAPMPSAQI
+736 LFSPPVPAVQI
-747 RPRLMTTSDDTTR
+747 FERLMGDQTR

>member
-1 MLSVGKSR
+1 MSSVRKSR
-9 RKTPE
+9 RQAPE

-32 AFLSGIFGA
+32 AFVSGLLGA
-41 TLVPA
+41 ILVPT
-46 IAYARTGGQIYEV
+46 IAYARTRENVYLI
-59 CLAVVGFMSIV
+59 CLAVVGALSIV
-70 RLAVYLAHKRASAEN
+70 RLGVYIAHKKASGDNRAG
-85 RVRRARFWEAAY
+85 RARFWEAAY
-97 AIPAIGF
+97 AVGAIGF
-104 MAAVGVTAAIMFVRD
+104 MLSVGVTAALLFVRNAD
-119 GDPISTLYGVIL
+119 QISILYGDIL
-131 TVGCAGALAGR
+131 TMGCAGALAGR

-147 FIVYGQLLGVCAPL
+147 FIVYGQVLGVCGPL
-161 AIAMFL
+161 AVAMFF
-167 RQDPWVWG
+167 RHDPWFWG
-175 SAVCLL
+175 AAVILL

-193 LNATIVTALMEGRE
+193 LNATIVTALLEGRE
-207 ARLQRARLGAAL
+207 ARLQRTRLGAAL

-243 AFFGLEVQSGASL
+243 AFFGLEVQSGSGL
-256 SDLANSIGLAAHMS
+256 SDLANSIGLAARMS
-270 RGARTNFVS
+270 RAGRVNFVS
-279 RWRAHVGR
+279 RWRAHVAR

-292 FTQEV
+292 FTQEI

-345 RINFHQALQK
+345 RNNFHSSLQK
-355 ELARP
+355 ALARP
-360 RRKHD
+360 RGKQD

-391 LRLVAE
+391 LRQVAA
-397 RLRQTVTG
+397 RLRENVTR
-405 RDLVARFGG
+405 RDMVARFGG
-414 DEFQVLTAEQ
+414 DEFQVLVPEQ
-424 PGSGRAEQL
+424 EDSGRAEEL

-438 AVLSASYEVFGATV
+438 AVLSDSYEVFGATV
-452 TIGASVGLSRASQ
+452 TIGASIGLSRASQ
-465 EGADADEML
+465 EGPDADEML

-489 GVVRAYRRDMDLV
+489 GVVRAYRRDMDLA

-509 EGVLRRAIADQTL
+509 EAVLRRAIAEQTL
-522 EVYYQPV
+522 EVYYQPII
-529 MDIRTGRVKV
+529 DIRTGRVKV

-580 CAEATHWPEDVAVA
+580 CAEATAWPEDVAVA

-603 MNGDIIEDLKAVLRQ
+603 MNSDIIEDLKSVLRS
-618 TGLAPS
+618 TGLSAH

-640 AHAQLEAIKDL
+640 AHAQLEGISAL

-669 LRQYPVDKIKID
+669 LRQYPVNKIKID

-706 LEVEVVFEGLERAEQ
+706 LQVDVVFEGLEQPEQ
-721 LEHLKAWGVHLVQGY
+721 LEYLKPWGVHLVQGY
-736 LFGAPMPSAQI
+736 LFGAPMPAAQI
-747 RPRLMTTSDDTTR
+747 RERLVENPTR